1 MNKEYEL
8 NQLGRILGDPMQQSG
23 LYLIDTYLSDDEIEK
38 YIRGLGKFNYVKGRL
53 VNTSEGNP
61 LELLIV
67 GLSYSCNDNEINNLR
82 YHFLISDGK
91 KRDTI
96 FYSLLIQTLRSL
108 CICRKSIFHIHGNI
122 DLTSLKIEDIE
133 KFESA
138 LISIDETILI
148 ISKQQN
154 EIKHTHNIKIESLK
168 TKFMENRLDMVHIS
182 YKHNKSYENVI
193 DSIEKGLKKNG
204 IEYSIDRYD
213 IMYLDNIDKYEIEIG
228 LSNIVIMI
236 IIPEYF
242 KSLDCMF
249 EMTQIFKNGNIRNRV
264 KPLVDMGNIQRNGN
278 GLTEIKNYWQE
289 EKIKKLERVKGESG
303 GSKYLLME
311 IKRIDDIIKTLDDLW
326 TFICRNST
334 GNFEKLIEN
343 DAALL
348 MEEIK
353 NSKPREDAD
362 IDGKFIPSK
371 DTKPIETRKINQH
384 GEKSLYIENNSGNI
398 IIN

>member
-1 MNKEYEL
+1 
-8 NQLGRILGDPMQQSG
+8 
-23 LYLIDTYLSDDEIEK
+23 
-38 YIRGLGKFNYVKGRL
+38 
-53 VNTSEGNP
+53 
-61 LELLIV
+61 
-67 GLSYSCNDNEINNLR
+67 
-82 YHFLISDGK
+82 
-91 KRDTI
+91 
-96 FYSLLIQTLRSL
+96 
-108 CICRKSIFHIHGNI
+108 
-122 DLTSLKIEDIE
+122 
-133 KFESA
+133 
-138 LISIDETILI
+138 
-148 ISKQQN
+148 
-154 EIKHTHNIKIESLK
+154 
-168 TKFMENRLDMVHIS
+168 MENRLDMVHIS

-289 EKIKKLERVKGESG
+289 EKIKKLERVKGEPG

-371 DTKPIETRKINQH
+371 DTKPIETRKINQR